1 MIQEEEISLGF
12 TFFDEWEEVEDM
24 KELFLLVKHE
34 IEHSEL
40 DLDSFIQGYGEE
52 CWGIRGEVM
61 NTEINSG
68 KMTSRLNGYLFL
80 EFELDYNFGC
90 DDYNRRTEKSMKVE
104 VFINQKD
111 NIIKLKGE
119 DIPVRQDEI

>member
-1 MIQEEEISLGF
+1 MIQKGEILLGF
-12 TFFDEWEEVEDM
+12 TFFDEWGEVENM
-24 KELFLLVKHE
+24 EELFLLVKHE
-34 IEHSEL
+34 IEHS
-40 DLDSFIQGYGEE
+40 DFNLDSFLQGYGEE

-68 KMTSRLNGYLFL
+68 QMTSRLNGYLYL

-90 DDYNRRTEKSMKVE
+90 DDYNRRTENSMKVE
-104 VFINQKD
+104 IFINQQD